1 MPSVVVRPTVPV
13 ADPMAVQSLRIL
25 KESEWAP
32 LAMDHSEDI
41 DIAGE
46 RRRIAI
52 ITGANGYIPLI
63 AEIELLN
70 SVLGV
75 KIAQRLLE
83 GVCPNA
89 APSTQKFSEEH
100 ERIRV
105 ILACRSKQK
114 AEAAAETLRGC
125 FPNRT
130 LLLDI
135 EDLDLCCMQ
144 NIEDFCKR
152 LLNR

>member
-1 MPSVVVRPTVPV
+1 M
-13 ADPMAVQSLRIL
+13 
-25 KESEWAP
+25 
-32 LAMDHSEDI
+32 
-41 DIAGE
+41 
-46 RRRIAI
+46 
-52 ITGANGYIPLI
+52 
-63 AEIELLN
+63 
-70 SVLGV
+70 

-89 APSTQKFSEEH
+89 VPSTQTFSEEH
-100 ERIRV
+100 ERIRI

-114 AEAAAETLRGC
+114 AEVAAETLRKC
-125 FPNRT
+125 FPKRT

-152 LLNR
+152 CLNR

>member
-1 MPSVVVRPTVPV
+1 MCF
-13 ADPMAVQSLRIL
+13 L
-25 KESEWAP
+25 
-32 LAMDHSEDI
+32 
-41 DIAGE
+41 
-46 RRRIAI
+46 
-52 ITGANGYIPLI
+52 LI
-63 AEIELLN
+63 AEIDFY

-89 APSTQKFSEEH
+89 VPSIQTFSEKH
-100 ERIRV
+100 ERIRI

-114 AEAAAETLRGC
+114 AEVAAEALRKC
-125 FPNRT
+125 FPTRS
-130 LLLDI
+130 LLLDV

-152 LLNR
+152 CLNR